1 MIQQVL
7 DLINSKKLH
16 EARQLLVDYNTVDL
30 ADALESLDQHDLVRV
45 FRMLSKDAAADV
57 FAYMSRDLQMRMIS
71 AMTDQELGDIMDELF
86 LDDAVDLIEEMPANV
101 VTRLLRSTDRE
112 TRSLINHFLQY
123 PDDSAGSIMTIEFVD
138 LRKDMTVH
146 ESFDHIRQKG
156 VDKETIYTCYV
167 TDAYRHLL
175 GLVSVRTLLLSD
187 PDARISEIMD
197 EQYISVKT
205 LDDQEEIARLFDHY
219 DLLTLPV
226 VDNEQRLVGIITID
240 DVLDVIQEENT
251 EDFVKMAAVLP
262 SDSSY
267 LETNVLVHA
276 RRRMPWLLFLMV
288 SAIFTGAIITTFE
301 KSLEAMPALIAFIPM
316 LMGTGGNSGAQAA
329 TLVIRGMALDELRP
343 ANAVRI
349 AWKELRIS
357 IIVGAFLAVIN
368 MVRIMMIDQS
378 VILALTVSLSLYA
391 TVIMAKMVGS
401 LLPLAAQKMKLDPA
415 IMASPVIT
423 TLVDA
428 GSLLV
433 FFLIARLIL
442 RI

>member
-187 PDARISEIMD
+187 PNARISEIMD

-433 FFLIARLIL
+433 FFLIVRLIL

>member
-1 MIQQVL
+1 MIQQIL

-30 ADALESLDQHDLVRV
+30 ADALESLDHHNLVRV

-57 FAYMSRDLQMRMIS
+57 FSYMSRDLQMRMIS
-71 AMTDQELGDIMDELF
+71 AMTDQELRDIMDELF

-123 PDDSAGSIMTIEFVD
+123 PDASAGSIMTIEFVD

-146 ESFDHIRQKG
+146 ESFEHIRQKG

-167 TDAYRHLL
+167 TDAFRHLL

-187 PDARISEIMD
+187 PEAHISEIMD
-197 EQYISVKT
+197 EQFISVKT
-205 LDDQEEIARLFDHY
+205 LDDQEEVARLFDHY
-219 DLLTLPV
+219 DLLSLPV

-262 SDSSY
+262 SDVSY
-267 LETNVLVHA
+267 LETNVLIHA

-343 ANAVRI
+343 ANALRI

-357 IIVGAFLAVIN
+357 LMVGAFLAVIN
-368 MVRIMMIDQS
+368 MIRIILIDQS
-378 VILALTVSLSLYA
+378 IMMALTVSLSLYA

-428 GSLLV
+428 GSLIV